1 METNI
6 SGFVC
11 CLVAA
16 LLFANTWKGDFVYDD
31 SRAIVSN
38 EDLRPSSSWMDL
50 WRHDF
55 WGTRLEHAGSHQSW
69 RPLCVLSFRLNYF
82 WSGLNP
88 KSYHVVNVI
97 LHSLVTLC
105 LTLLVQP
112 IIRRR
117 WIRWIVSLA
126 FAVHPIH
133 CEAVAS
139 IVGRAELGAALH
151 TLVALL
157 AYRAHLKARGR
168 RRSRYQANKEA
179 TSNTKED
186 RRQQQEE
193 EEEEKGD
200 EERQR
205 IGKKRKRIESL
216 MESTTRAHRNPFE
229 NRQSLLSL
237 FIRRVTICCCW
248 SHPLKKIQYRVTS
261 LTSASNNLHK
271 RDQQQQR
278 RHHQPDDQHDH
289 HHQQKEDGDEFARK
303 RWRSNDKKKTK
314 KDEPL
319 KKGFGCCCVYLWTSL
334 TAAALAIL
342 WKETG
347 MVAIPLC
354 AVMELTQH
362 FQVGSTRRQLP
373 SNRQSSDRSN
383 RHLVQQERCEN
394 KKTMAYGNL
403 TLLGAVWAGQLG
415 LRMYMLGGEST
426 TALPWFA
433 AADNPVS
440 RDASLLTRT
449 LTFLH
454 LPAFNF
460 GLLLWPAWLSFDWS
474 MDSISPV
481 TRFNDPR
488 NVATFFFYAGLA
500 ALLTKTLN
508 QFKEGDACRKHSK
521 LIVTALSFL
530 VLPFLPASNLFFY
543 VGFVVAE
550 RVLYMPS
557 IGFCLLLGAGLEKTM
572 DLTQSKKCGP
582 TKRDKFIRLMLT
594 TCFGATLILWSVRTF
609 QRNGDWSSEEQLYRS
624 GIPINPAKAYGNLA
638 AILAREHRQAEAEHA
653 YRQALAHR
661 PNMAET
667 HFNLALLLQS
677 QGRHQEASSSYLQS
691 IHYRPNL
698 AAAYL
703 NLGLLLSKQ
712 QGQHEQAVHWL
723 SACSQLDGSGV
734 RDPQAHRHSQIQAL
748 VSWGQL
754 ELARGHPE
762 TSIQLYKQA
771 IRRTPTNLQQ
781 VQLVY
786 HSLAEA
792 YQSVGNYLESERWFK
807 AAVDQVQESNSR
819 QQQQANTRQQYNKRT
834 MKTSSSGS
842 DGLQTSRSDQVAA
855 HLTYARFL
863 AKNASRHDEAEQ
875 LFRQAQL
882 MAPTDPAVYMLTGQ
896 FLLEAS
902 RPREAAEFFVRAAH
916 LAPADFE
923 AVFNAATTLR
933 EVKELDRA
941 ELFYRK
947 AVQLRPDDVTVY
959 RNLGAL
965 LHVKGQWREA
975 EDNYQLALRL
985 VPNDRVTLT
994 NLNRLHQLVAAR
1006 SKSQQQ
1012 PNVGVNNNSSPL
1024 TPQQAT
1030 ATTES

>member
-1 METNI
+1 
-6 SGFVC
+6 
-11 CLVAA
+11 
-16 LLFANTWKGDFVYDD
+16 
-31 SRAIVSN
+31 
-38 EDLRPSSSWMDL
+38 
-50 WRHDF
+50 
-55 WGTRLEHAGSHQSW
+55 
-69 RPLCVLSFRLNYF
+69 
-82 WSGLNP
+82 
-88 KSYHVVNVI
+88 
-97 LHSLVTLC
+97 
-105 LTLLVQP
+105 
-112 IIRRR
+112 
-117 WIRWIVSLA
+117 
-126 FAVHPIH
+126 
-133 CEAVAS
+133 
-139 IVGRAELGAALH
+139 
-151 TLVALL
+151 
-157 AYRAHLKARGR
+157 
-168 RRSRYQANKEA
+168 
-179 TSNTKED
+179 
-186 RRQQQEE
+186 
-193 EEEEKGD
+193 
-200 EERQR
+200 
-205 IGKKRKRIESL
+205 

-334 TAAALAIL
+334 TAAASAIL

-383 RHLVQQERCEN
+383 RHLVQQVKKKLKGGAKPPKPSERCEN

-508 QFKEGDACRKHSK
+508 QFKERDACRKHSK

-582 TKRDKFIRLMLT
+582 TKRDEFIRLMLT
-594 TCFGATLILWSVRTF
+594 TCFGATLILWSVRAF

-698 AAAYL
+698 A
-703 NLGLLLSKQ
+703 
-712 QGQHEQAVHWL
+712 V
-723 SACSQLDGSGV
+723 SAFPSY
-734 RDPQAHRHSQIQAL
+734 I
-748 VSWGQL
+748 
-754 ELARGHPE
+754 
-762 TSIQLYKQA
+762 
-771 IRRTPTNLQQ
+771 
-781 VQLVY
+781 
-786 HSLAEA
+786 
-792 YQSVGNYLESERWFK
+792 
-807 AAVDQVQESNSR
+807 
-819 QQQQANTRQQYNKRT
+819 
-834 MKTSSSGS
+834 
-842 DGLQTSRSDQVAA
+842 QVACTTSFVKLGA
-855 HLTYARFL
+855 SGGDARL
-863 AKNASRHDEAEQ
+863 LMVMIYYASRHDEAEQ

-994 NLNRLHQLVAAR
+994 NLNRLHQLVAGR